1 MKESLEKRKK
11 ALEDEFA
18 ALDQERQK
26 QVEQRK
32 LIDQRLSQIQTRQVQ
47 LQGSYQE
54 IDNLLKEETKPVEL
68 KNAQKAKSNGKEK
81 AA

>member
-54 IDNLLKEETKPVEL
+54 IDTLLKEETKPVEL